1 MSSEQDMKKLD
12 RRIKRTRRLLSEALV
27 SLSLESG
34 YDEISIRSLTQR
46 ADVGYATFYRHFKS
60 KDELLTYCIQQLLRE
75 IQTVVKP
82 EQSHYEVSL
91 LVFELLLRYKR
102 TCQLAVSLSDD
113 HPAWLQIWAEI
124 RLWLI
129 EFYSAR
135 DETNIPQEIALN
147 HLVKSCKE
155 LVRWWLH
162 HGQEYS
168 PEQMATMQSELILDV
183 INSVALGPREKDEIP
198 SPIARA
204 VNGLGLADSS
214 WQD

>member
-1 MSSEQDMKKLD
+1 MKKLD

-27 SLSLESG
+27 SLSLESD

-60 KDELLTYCIQQLLRE
+60 KDELLTYCMQQLLRE

-91 LVFELLLRYKR
+91 LVFELILRYKR
-102 TCQLAVSLSDD
+102 TCRLAVSLSDD

-129 EFYSAR
+129 EFYSTR

-162 HGQEYS
+162 HGQEYT

-183 INSVALGPREKDEIP
+183 INSVALDPRERGENA
-198 SPIARA
+198 SPIAE
-204 VNGLGLADSS
+204 
-214 WQD
+214 